1 MGGDRA
7 QQAMASAQAERVA
20 NAAAAAAAA
29 KAKVERLSPEQI
41 EHFRDA
47 YNIFDKNG
55 DGGVGITELGHV
67 MRCLGLEPT
76 DEEVRRMFE
85 EVDVDGS
92 GEISFDEFLQLM
104 AEMTGGGETTLTEGA
119 GENWA
124 DAFKIF
130 DLDGDGYITAKELG
144 KVLENMGEPLKDY
157 ELQEMI
163 DEVDADHDGKLN
175 LEEFVQVM
183 AHGIDR

>member
-1 MGGDRA
+1 MAETKGPAGDG
-7 QQAMASAQAERVA
+7 A
-20 NAAAAAAAA
+20 NAAPSSKAA
-29 KAKVERLSPEQI
+29 VLSPEKV

-67 MRCLGLEPT
+67 MRCLGLDPS
-76 DEEVRRMFE
+76 DDEVRRMFD

-92 GEISFDEFLQLM
+92 GEISFEEFLEIM
-104 AEMTGGGETTLTEGA
+104 AEMSGESSTEKEPGQA
-119 GENWA
+119 ENWA
-124 DAFKIF
+124 EAFKIF
-130 DLDGDGYITAKELG
+130 DLDGDGFVTAAELG

-163 DEVDADHDGKLN
+163 DEVDKDKDGKLN
-175 LEEFVQVM
+175 LEEFVHVM
-183 AHGIDR
+183 AHGLDG